1 MAQIIKTYNI
11 FINSEKRTSGTSS
24 EFSLSLFRPLVLT
37 NPNNFFSVRVG
48 SAEIPYTFQLIT
60 NANNSIN
67 FESTYESTYFST
79 SFQITSGNYNILAL
93 LDEVANK
100 LQARLYQLY
109 TVLFKFNFTY
119 DRSSGRC
126 TFGINGG
133 TASFSLSI
141 RIFENS
147 PVFMTCIGMKN
158 SFLFSYLT
166 PTIFTNATSI
176 KNVNVSQNTSLYIRS
191 ESFNQ
196 TTNSENIVEKS
207 NVSDILAKIQITT
220 QPQSYLMW
228 KNDIDLE
235 INITNRVIDV
245 ISLYLGSSTSYTLDL
260 GDLDWSCRL
269 TIHEKS
275 FEPLSEQHNDL
286 AKNMSGDL
294 ANPLLEKR
302 TALLEQLKGLKEE
315 LLKSQDK

>member
-67 FESTYESTYFST
+67 FESTYEASYFST
-79 SFQITSGNYNILAL
+79 SFQITNGNYNILTL

-109 TVLFKFNFTY
+109 TVLFKFDFTY
-119 DRSSGRC
+119 DRNAGKC
-126 TFGINGG
+126 TFAIAGAP
-133 TASFSLSI
+133 ASFSLSI

-147 PVFMTCIGMKN
+147 PVFMTCIGMRN
-158 SFLFSYLT
+158 SFVFSYQT
-166 PTIFTNATSI
+166 PSVFTNATSI

-220 QPQSYLMW
+220 QPQSYIMW

-245 ISLYLGSSTSYTLDL
+245 ISLYLGSSTSYNLDL

-275 FEPLSEQHNDL
+275 FEALSEQHNDL
-286 AKNMSGDL
+286 AKNMIGEL
-294 ANPLLEKR
+294 PNPLLEKR